1 MSDQYTIKKG
11 DTLYSLAKKNGTTV
25 EALAALNK
33 IKDPSKISIG
43 QKIKFP
49 KAPSGLSSG
58 FPSMEIAKIAAGIV
72 QAEHRGRNP
81 KTFTY
86 DPRMFIRTRH
96 QPKRG
101 STAYGPGQITASTA
115 RDLLT
120 RAGDL
125 LTPEARQYIENTF
138 LPAGK
143 LMVQH
148 GGFSKS
154 EKKPKGYL
162 PDYDY
167 GGAAGMAAQEN
178 FVPYNQ
184 MFGAV
189 IERKLQDAGVTAADV
204 VKGGDARDKF
214 LDRYY
219 KDAGRESAYDTSV
232 ETGINQA
239 RPIKMPARKSEVD
252 LELEGLV

>member
-143 LMVQH
+143 
-148 GGFSKS
+148 
-154 EKKPKGYL
+154 GYL